1 MEEKMIL
8 KRQLFPLPPPSSYL
22 PYSAASCPLFIL
34 QWDLSDRVTSRGR
47 WRVLFAA
54 VAMIDRWGVSLR
66 LSWMKSNMWTS
77 RTHSCA
83 SVAHSR
89 NDTVDPEAVWPL
101 VMKSLLFSVA
111 DVGPFVHETIVFM
124 ICSDLCHQPSWFPVL
139 IDSAG
144 TRRIVL
150 LPILDTPVN
159 TCSPVTDSV
168 TDCNSKPIIFA
179 AQDNVSNIVHLS
191 GWANGRCN
199 ISHAL
204 HGIFDT
210 TTIVSCY
217 QYRVQYNDTL
227 IHP

>member
-1 MEEKMIL
+1 MTGWQAGAGGGFCSL
-8 KRQLFPLPPPSSYL
+8 PL
-22 PYSAASCPLFIL
+22 
-34 QWDLSDRVTSRGR
+34 R
-47 WRVLFAA
+47 WLTGG
-54 VAMIDRWGVSLR
+54 GVSLR

-111 DVGPFVHETIVFM
+111 DVGPFVHETIVFYDLLWPLSPALL
-124 ICSDLCHQPSWFPVL
+124 IPSSHWQCWNTTHCSLAYFRY
-139 IDSAG
+139 
-144 TRRIVL
+144 T
-150 LPILDTPVN
+150 VN
-159 TCSPVTDSV
+159 TCSLWLIQWPTATLNQS
-168 TDCNSKPIIFA
+168 FLQ

-217 QYRVQYNDTL
+217 QYRAQYTWYL
-227 IHP
+227 